1 MAKTNNLVDFY
12 QKIIKPETRQMIE
25 EVLEEKLDQKFE
37 EKFEEHLGPIKAA
50 IISLEKSVSF
60 ALGDYKGQQM
70 QVSDQERR
78 IGVLE
83 NKVLHS

>member
-1 MAKTNNLVDFY
+1 MAKINYLKSV
-12 QKIIKPETRQMIE
+12 IE
-25 EVLEEKLDQKFE
+25 DVLEEKLEQKFE

-70 QVSDQERR
+70 QVSDHERR
-78 IGVLE
+78 IGILE
-83 NKVLHS
+83 SKVLHS